1 MEHAHVVEF
10 DLAVW
15 DFNGLREVK
24 EFLVILTFFSE
35 HLLEIYFVFS
45 FGIASAIFF
54 LFAIFFLLFRS
65 FLFGLLEEVYASSK
79 PVDVVFRVAIL
90 GPLNHDGLCCLD
102 IVLTLTVGVLEK
114 VEASREHHDVC
125 RAILGG
131 LGGFP

>member
-1 MEHAHVVEF
+1 LEHAHVVEF
-10 DLAVW
+10 DIPLRC
-15 DFNGLREVK
+15 FNGLREVK
-24 EFLVILTFFSE
+24 EYLVILTFFSE
-35 HLLEIYFVFS
+35 HLLEILSVFS

-54 LFAIFFLLFRS
+54 LF
-65 FLFGLLEEVYASSK
+65 GLLEKVYASGK
-79 PVDVVFRVAIL
+79 PVDGVLRVALL